1 MWIWCVLAAVI
12 CLVASC
18 EYFNWRTGVPTIA
31 SFPSARRTIIA
42 ALREAFACGSL
53 PNHATILDL
62 GSGNGQLTLNIAQA
76 FPEARVVGVE
86 LSLVPWL
93 ISVLR
98 QRMAGVENLR
108 YERADFWS
116 YDCSQV
122 DAVVTYLTENVIEKV
137 GGKLK
142 RELKPGALILAN
154 DTALRGDWKPVGEC
168 ETGLFS
174 MKVYV
179 YRQGE

>member
-18 EYFNWRTGVPTIA
+18 EYFNWRTGVPTLA

-42 ALREAFACGSL
+42 MLRDALARGDL
-53 PNHATILDL
+53 PRDATILDL
-62 GSGNGQLTLNIAQA
+62 GSGNGQLTWRIAKA
-76 FPEARVVGVE
+76 FPEASVIGVE
-86 LSLVPWL
+86 LSFVPWL

-98 QRMAGVENLR
+98 RRATGLKNLR
-108 YERADFWS
+108 YERADFWL

-122 DAVVTYLTENVIEKV
+122 DAVVTYLTENVIERV
-137 GGKLK
+137 GEKLR
-142 RELKPGALILAN
+142 RELKPGALVLAN
-154 DTALRGDWKPVGEC
+154 DTALRGDWKPVSER